1 MHYTD
6 SPRVDRG
13 ARAKTA
19 ALADSREP
27 ILGEINDK
35 AKTNNRQNAD
45 LPQTENLP
53 LYRVRTGSARSGAQ
67 PECFEGGTTS
77 PPPGRRARGGGAAV
91 GDIRQVTSH
100 QSKKQSNKAQP
111 KRQNS
116 NVVKNKRGK
125 AQKSVK
131 VKVQIKGAHAFQE
144 HGYEYGTTP

>member
-6 SPRVDRG
+6 SPKGDRG

-19 ALADSREP
+19 ALADSRAP
-27 ILGEINDK
+27 NLDEINDK

-45 LPQTENLP
+45 QLQTENLP
-53 LYRVRTGSARSGAQ
+53 LYRVGTGSARSGAQ

-77 PPPGRRARGGGAAV
+77 PAPGRKARGGAASI
-91 GDIRQVTSH
+91 GDNRHVISQ

-111 KRQNS
+111 KSQNS

-131 VKVQIKGAHAFQE
+131 VKAQIKGAHGFQE
-144 HGYEYGTTP
+144 HGYEYGNIQ